1 MFSLKRIDEGCGST
15 KYSETLMPAM
25 IENIR
30 IEKVAQIILS
40 SDIEGISV
48 DDQET
53 CSDVPSRF
61 VDSDDARM

>member
-1 MFSLKRIDEGCGST
+1 MFSLKKIDEGCGST

-40 SDIEGISV
+40 SDIKGISA
-48 DDQET
+48 DAQET
-53 CSDVPSRF
+53 C
-61 VDSDDARM
+61 